1 MQVVAVGVGSDE
13 HVARLSQLGC
23 TIAQGPHLVPPLH
36 PDAIA
41 SYLKTAP
48 AAPRAPHDVVVPLD
62 SRRRSPTP

>member
-36 PDAIA
+36 PDAM
-41 SYLKTAP
+41 SSSGL
-48 AAPRAPHDVVVPLD
+48 
-62 SRRRSPTP
+62 RS